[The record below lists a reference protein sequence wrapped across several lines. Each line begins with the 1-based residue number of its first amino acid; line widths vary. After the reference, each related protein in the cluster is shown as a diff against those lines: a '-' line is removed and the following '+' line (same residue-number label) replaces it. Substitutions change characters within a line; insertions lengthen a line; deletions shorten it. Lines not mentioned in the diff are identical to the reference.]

1 MDIPFID
8 LDAQEKVIGKKLE
21 GAVETVL
28 QHKKFING
36 PEVSVFEE
44 SLAKFANV
52 NNAITCG
59 SGTDAL
65 LLPLMAIGVGEGDAV
80 FVPSFT
86 FVATAEVVSLLK
98 ATPFFVDVDMKT
110 FNIDPEIFI
119 ELNESIQSE
128 VLQLLSIDSLIKIIK
143 RLESDNA
150 IKILENLSKEVKEKV
165 LEKLP
170 PKDKFLLQEGLSYPE
185 DSAARI
191 MQREFTAVPSN
202 WTVGQTIDYLREN
215 KDLPEEFLEIFIVD
229 NEFKPIGTVPSSRV
243 LRTSRDLKM
252 NSIMR
257 EMPVL
262 ISVNMDK
269 EEVGLTFENY
279 NLVSAGVVNKEN
291 KLVGMITADD
301 VVTVVQ
307 EEAEEDALRLAGVGD
322 EEITD
327 SVMLKTKRRFN
338 WLLLNLFTALLAT
351 WVISFFGASIE
362 QMVALAFLMPIVA
375 SMGGNAGMQ
384 TLAVTIRAIAT
395 KELSK
400 SNFNRVVGKE
410 FLIGILNGII
420 FAIITAIIVQ
430 LWFKE
435 LNLSILIGISMVL
448 NMIVAGL
455 FGILVPVSLKK
466 LNIDPA
472 LASSV
477 FVTTITDVIGFLS
490 FLGLGSFYFLN

>member
-1 MDIPFID
+1 MSLIKSIRGKSVNFDFNKEFLSIFTDKIKASDI
-8 LDAQEKVIGKKLE
+8 
-21 GAVETVL
+21 
-28 QHKKFING
+28 KFINQTLEDLH
-36 PEVSVFEE
+36 PSDVANLIENLSSETRAKLLEIEE
-44 SLAKFANV
+44 F
-52 NNAITCG
+52 
-59 SGTDAL
+59 D
-65 LLPLMAIGVGEGDAV
+65 
-80 FVPSFT
+80 
-86 FVATAEVVSLLK
+86 
-98 ATPFFVDVDMKT
+98 
-110 FNIDPEIFI
+110 IDPEIFVEI
-119 ELNESIQSE
+119 NESIQTE
-128 VLQLLSIDSLIKIIK
+128 ILQLLSNDSIAKIIK

-150 IKILENLSKEVKEKV
+150 ISIIENLNQEKKN
-165 LEKLP
+165 LILDKLP
-170 PKDKFLLQEGLSYPE
+170 PKDRFLLEEGLSYPE

-191 MQREFTAVPSN
+191 MQREFTAVPSD
-202 WTVGQTIDYLREN
+202 WSVGQTIDYLRES

-229 NEFKPIGTVPSSRV
+229 NDFKPIGIVPSSRV
-243 LRTSRDLKM
+243 LRTPREKKM
-252 NSIMR
+252 NAIMR

-269 EEVGLTFENY
+269 EEVGHTFENY
-279 NLVSAGVVNKEN
+279 NLLSAGVVNKNN

-301 VVTVVQ
+301 IVTVVQ
-307 EEAEEDALRLAGVGD
+307 EEAEEDVLRLAGVGD

-327 SVMLKTKRRFN
+327 SVFIKTKRRFN

-351 WVISFFGASIE
+351 WVISLFGASIE

-395 KELSK
+395 KELS
-400 SNFNRVVGKE
+400 SGNFNKIVGKE

-430 LWFKE
+430 FWFQE
-435 LNLSILIGISMVL
+435 LKLSLLIGISMVL

-466 LNIDPA
+466 VNIDPA

-490 FLGLGSFYFLN
+490 FLGIGSYLFLN

>member
-1 MDIPFID
+1 MSLVKSIGDKKVNFDFNKDFISVFSDKIKTADI
-8 LDAQEKVIGKKLE
+8 
-21 GAVETVL
+21 
-28 QHKKFING
+28 KFINQTLKDLH
-36 PEVSVFEE
+36 PSDVANLIENLSNDTRAKLIELEE
-44 SLAKFANV
+44 
-52 NNAITCG
+52 
-59 SGTDAL
+59 
-65 LLPLMAIGVGEGDAV
+65 
-80 FVPSFT
+80 
-86 FVATAEVVSLLK
+86 
-98 ATPFFVDVDMKT
+98 

-119 ELNESIQSE
+119 EMNESIQIE
-128 VLQLLSIDSLIKIIK
+128 VLHLLSSDSIAKILK
-143 RLESDNA
+143 RLESDNSIA
-150 IKILENLSKEVKEKV
+150 ILENLEASKKKEV
-165 LEKLP
+165 LDKLP
-170 PKDKFLLQEGLSYPE
+170 PKDRFLLEEGLSYPE

-202 WTVGQTIDYLREN
+202 WSVGQTIDYLRES
-215 KDLPEEFLEIFIVD
+215 KDLPQEFLEIFIVD
-229 NEFKPIGTVPSSRV
+229 NDFKPIGIVPSSRV
-243 LRTSRDLKM
+243 LRTPRESKM

-269 EEVGLTFENY
+269 EEVGYTFENY
-279 NLVSAGVVNKEN
+279 NLISAGVVNKNN

-327 SVMLKTKRRFN
+327 SVFTKTKRRFN

-351 WVISFFGASIE
+351 WVISLFGASIE

-395 KELSK
+395 KELS
-400 SNFNRVVGKE
+400 SGNFNRVVGKE

-420 FAIITAIIVQ
+420 FAIITAAIVQ
-430 LWFKE
+430 LWFKQPD
-435 LNLSILIGISMVL
+435 LSLLIAISMVL
-448 NMIVAGL
+448 HMIVAGL

-490 FLGLGSFYFLN
+490 FLGIGSFFFLS

>member
-1 MDIPFID
+1 MSLVKSIGSK
-8 LDAQEKVIGKKLE
+8 KVNFDFNKE
-21 GAVETVL
+21 
-28 QHKKFING
+28 FINIFTDKIKARDITFINQTLKDLH
-36 PEVSVFEE
+36 PSDVANLIENLSDEIR
-44 SLAKFANV
+44 AKL
-52 NNAITCG
+52 IEIE
-59 SGTDAL
+59 D
-65 LLPLMAIGVGEGDAV
+65 
-80 FVPSFT
+80 
-86 FVATAEVVSLLK
+86 
-98 ATPFFVDVDMKT
+98 
-110 FNIDPEIFI
+110 FNIDPDIFI
-119 ELNESIQSE
+119 EINESIQKN
-128 VLQLLSIDSLIKIIK
+128 VLQLLSPEAIAKILK
-143 RLESDNA
+143 RLESDNS
-150 IKILENLSKEVKEKV
+150 IKILENLEKEKKGLV
-165 LEKLP
+165 LDKLP
-170 PKDKFLLQEGLSYPE
+170 PKDRFLLEEGLSYPE

-202 WTVGQTIDYLREN
+202 WSVGQTIDYLREN
-215 KDLPEEFLEIFIVD
+215 KELPDEFLEIFIVD
-229 NEFKPIGTVPSSRV
+229 NDFKPIGTVPSSRV
-243 LRTSRDLKM
+243 LRTSRESKM

-351 WVISFFGASIE
+351 WVISNFGASIE

-420 FAIITAIIVQ
+420 FAVITAVIVQ

-435 LNLSILIGISMVL
+435 INLSLLIGISMIL

-490 FLGLGSFYFLN
+490 FLGLGSYYFLN

>member
-1 MDIPFID
+1 MTLVKSTGSKKVNLDFNKEFISTFSEKIKTSDI
-8 LDAQEKVIGKKLE
+8 Q
-21 GAVETVL
+21 
-28 QHKKFING
+28 FINQTLKDLHQSD
-36 PEVSVFEE
+36 V
-44 SLAKFANV
+44 ANLIE
-52 NNAITCG
+52 N
-59 SGTDAL
+59 
-65 LLPLMAIGVGEGDAV
+65 LPNETRTKLIEIEG
-80 FVPSFT
+80 
-86 FVATAEVVSLLK
+86 
-98 ATPFFVDVDMKT
+98 
-110 FNIDPEIFI
+110 FNLDPDIFI

-128 VLQLLSIDSLIKIIK
+128 VLQILSIDSISNIIK
-143 RLESDNA
+143 RLESDDS
-150 IKILENLSKEVKEKV
+150 IKILENLDRNKKDKI

-170 PKDKFLLQEGLSYPE
+170 PKDRFLLEEGLSYPE

-191 MQREFTAVPSN
+191 MQREFTAVPNN
-202 WTVGQTIDYLREN
+202 WSVGQTIDYLREN
-215 KDLPEEFLEIFIVD
+215 KDLPKEFLEIFVVD

-243 LRTSRDLKM
+243 LRTPRESKM
-252 NSIMR
+252 SSIMT
-257 EMPVL
+257 EMQVL
-262 ISVNMDK
+262 VSVNMDK
-269 EEVGLTFENY
+269 EEVGYTFENY
-279 NLVSAGVVNKEN
+279 NLVSAGVVNKDN

-301 VVTVVQ
+301 IVTVVQ
-307 EEAEEDALRLAGVGD
+307 EEAEEDTLRLAGVGD

-327 SVMLKTKRRFN
+327 SVVLKTKRRFN

-384 TLAVTIRAIAT
+384 TLAVTIRALAK
-395 KELSK
+395 KELST

-410 FLIGILNGII
+410 FIIGILNGII

-430 LWFKE
+430 LWFKQM
-435 LNLSILIGISMVL
+435 NLSLLIAISMVL

-466 LNIDPA
+466 INVDPA

-490 FLGLGSFYFLN
+490 FLGLGSYYFLN

>member
-1 MDIPFID
+1 MALLKSTGNKKVNLDFNKEFISTFSNNIENRNID
-8 LDAQEKVIGKKLE
+8 
-21 GAVETVL
+21 
-28 QHKKFING
+28 FINQTLNDLHAADIANLI
-36 PEVSVFEE
+36 ENLNLETRTKLIEIE
-44 SLAKFANV
+44 S
-52 NNAITCG
+52 
-59 SGTDAL
+59 
-65 LLPLMAIGVGEGDAV
+65 
-80 FVPSFT
+80 
-86 FVATAEVVSLLK
+86 
-98 ATPFFVDVDMKT
+98 

-119 ELNESIQSE
+119 ELNESVQSE
-128 VLQLLSIDSLIKIIK
+128 VLQQLSIDSLTKIIR

-150 IKILENLSKEVKEKV
+150 IKILENINKDTKEKV

-202 WTVGQTIDYLREN
+202 WTVGQTIDYLRED

-229 NEFKPIGTVPSSRV
+229 NDFKPIGTVPSSRV
-243 LRTSRDLKM
+243 LRTPRDSKM
-252 NSIMR
+252 NSIMA

-269 EEVGLTFENY
+269 EEVGHAFENY

-322 EEITD
+322 EERTD
-327 SVMLKTKRRFN
+327 SVLLKTKRRFN

-395 KELSK
+395 QELSK

-420 FAIITAIIVQ
+420 FAIITAVIVQ
-430 LWFKE
+430 LWFKDM
-435 LNLSILIGISMVL
+435 NLSLLIGVSMIL

-466 LNIDPA
+466 INIDPA

-490 FLGLGSFYFLN
+490 FLGLGSYYFLN